1 MRTIVY
7 QTADDDVPERARF
20 LAHFL
25 SGKELLPLQFT
36 GPNEETVRGKA
47 AEWLAAETAREAVR
61 IEARRKAREARAA
74 AASRKAAEKAGE
86 ER

>member
-7 QTADDDVPERARF
+7 QTADEDVPERARF
-20 LAHFL
+20 IAHFL

-36 GPNEETVRGKA
+36 GPTEAAVRHKA
-47 AEWLAAETAREAVR
+47 AEWLAAETEREADR
-61 IEARRKAREARAA
+61 IEARRKAREAREAA
-74 AASRKAAEKAGE
+74 AARKAAEKAEE